1 MMAGGDDGPRVP
13 HAAWDRGITLAL
25 AALAV
30 AYLVSLPRNLGS
42 SDEATYLYEAKRL
55 LHGEVMYRD
64 VFDFITPGWMYL
76 MAAMFWAFGTD
87 IATARVGMAAI
98 HGVGIVLLYRT
109 ARALDV
115 GRPLA
120 CVAALAYLVLS
131 PPAWPVASQ
140 HWLST
145 VLTVALVWACAAR
158 ERERPGFAFV
168 PGIVL
173 GLLVCTQ
180 QQRGLPMGL
189 GMVGWLV
196 VDHVV
201 ARRFAPRP
209 LSALV
214 RDVSTFAAGALVV
227 IVPVLAILTLRAG
240 VGPIWQAL
248 VLFPLENYGAVTR
261 CSWGDVNLM
270 TVAAASY
277 TAPRVL
283 FWMPL
288 VLVPALAR
296 LVMLL
301 VTRRDQTAARRLALL
316 ASSCGASVLSVL
328 YFPDVVHLAFIAP
341 VFLLTGVES
350 LGCLGR
356 SLVPTATGRR
366 VGASVLLL
374 AATVAGVARLH
385 GNRERLRAAFPLRHQ
400 TAFGAIDYATRD
412 EVRLQETVQTLMA
425 EVPGRRL
432 FVYPGLGHLYL
443 TADANNPTP
452 YGFFVADFHRPD
464 QVADVL
470 ERLRAARLPYVVY
483 YRIVPFHD
491 AVAGYITTAY
501 APLDASDPIGS
512 LIYGHRRE

>member
-1 MMAGGDDGPRVP
+1 MTAHGSR
-13 HAAWDRGITLAL
+13 DRAIALAL
-25 AALAV
+25 GGLAV

-55 LHGEVMYRD
+55 LHGEIMYRD

-87 IATARVGMAAI
+87 IATARVGMAVI
-98 HGVGIVLLYRT
+98 HGVGIVLLYCT
-109 ARALDV
+109 ARALGV

-120 CVAALAYLVLS
+120 SLTALAYLVLS
-131 PPAWPVASQ
+131 PPVWPVASQ

-158 ERERPGFAFV
+158 DRERRGFAFV
-168 PGIVL
+168 PGIIL

-180 QQRGLPMGL
+180 QQRGVPMGL

-209 LSALV
+209 FSALV

-227 IVPVLAILTLRAG
+227 IVPVFAILALRAG

-248 VLFPLENYGAVTR
+248 VRFPIENYGAVTR
-261 CSWGDVNLM
+261 CSWGNVNLM
-270 TVAAASY
+270 TAVVASY

-296 LVMLL
+296 LVTLL
-301 VTRRDQTAARRLALL
+301 VTRRDQTEARRLALL

-341 VFLLTGVES
+341 VFLLTAAES
-350 LGCLGR
+350 LAWLSR
-356 SLVPTATGRR
+356 TLLPTATARR
-366 VGASVLLL
+366 AGAGVLLL
-374 AATVAGVARLH
+374 AATIGGALRLH
-385 GNRERLRAAFPLRHQ
+385 TNRERLRAAFPIRHR
-400 TAFGAIDYATRD
+400 TAFGDVDYATRD
-412 EVRLQETVQTLMA
+412 EVRVQEKVQALMA
-425 EVPGRRL
+425 DVPGRQL

-470 ERLRAARLPYVVY
+470 DRVRAARLPYVVY

-491 AVAGYITTAY
+491 AVADFITTAY
-501 APLDASDPIGS
+501 APLDANDLVGS
-512 LIYGHRRE
+512 LIYTRRGD